1 MTKRSPGAIE
11 IIRALAPTVPAARIA
26 REIGVSPQCVAN
38 WASQEGIG
46 LLSLTQAMKAVYAD
60 PAFKAT
66 NSQRMKALNA
76 DPAFK
81 AKMKAL
87 HADPA
92 FKATNSQRMK
102 ALHADPAF
110 KAKMKALHAD
120 PAFKATN
127 SQRMK
132 ALHADPAFKAKMKA
146 LHADPA
152 FKAKMKALRHGAKG
166 VEIPKWVPTDLH
178 DEFLDIAAKEGEE
191 RAASHVRRL
200 KKEMMSEMHP

>member
-120 PAFKATN
+120 PAFKA
-127 SQRMK
+127 
-132 ALHADPAFKAKMKA
+132 
-146 LHADPA
+146 
-152 FKAKMKALRHGAKG
+152 KMKALRHGAKG